1 MKRFQKLLGLLLIP
15 ALLLSLF
22 PAGAQAVPAPP
33 LSLRIAADKNEYGDA
48 GMAKIQVIAENTSG
62 DELNVKAGFNPDDT
76 ALVLSK
82 DPAVL
87 TAEKLKPGEKI
98 ELTYFVCLNRDK
110 VRVNLL
116 NSIVLALKIA
126 LKRMQGYKPLSIVP
140 FEETGTPDGSLH
152 IGANLQLGRTSVN
165 LLAAAQYS
173 KATNPVPSTKAEIL
187 AAYTAVMNKAKT
199 DAPEYKKKEYQA
211 IPEDKRDIQKGKT
224 LISVMLNLAGFFMKE
239 EDKAEVETQNKGSD
253 MKWFPVYKALPDK
266 VKSPGCLLTNTDA
279 IKSAKCDPLAN
290 GNYKITIVL
299 NDEMNPEPYKEGQ
312 LKATSNH
319 GNMFS
324 PLARSEIEDTL
335 KNDSKVNWAVK
346 DPNFDLKYYDC
357 TAELTYDPETNQIIT
372 LNQYVNVKINI
383 KEPTKVTGMS
393 VVGSAVLVNT
403 LKIKDVKY

>member
-1 MKRFQKLLGLLLIP
+1 MMKNMQK
-15 ALLLSLF
+15 F
-22 PAGAQAVPAPP
+22 
-33 LSLRIAADKNEYGDA
+33 
-48 GMAKIQVIAENTSG
+48 
-62 DELNVKAGFNPDDT
+62 
-76 ALVLSK
+76 
-82 DPAVL
+82 
-87 TAEKLKPGEKI
+87 
-98 ELTYFVCLNRDK
+98 
-110 VRVNLL
+110 
-116 NSIVLALKIA
+116 LAL
-126 LKRMQGYKPLSIVP
+126 
-140 FEETGTPDGSLH
+140 
-152 IGANLQLGRTSVN
+152 
-165 LLAAAQYS
+165 LLAAAIAFSFAACGKKTGDETTTTAPAGQVDNTTEGQTGAEGES
-173 KATNPVPSTKAEIL
+173 TTVDGTTGDALTDPSATEESTTADSSQPGVSTTAAPVNKKPSTKAEIL

-199 DAPEYKKKEYQA
+199 DAPAYKKKEYQA
-211 IPEDKRDIQKGKT
+211 IPKDKRDIQKGKT